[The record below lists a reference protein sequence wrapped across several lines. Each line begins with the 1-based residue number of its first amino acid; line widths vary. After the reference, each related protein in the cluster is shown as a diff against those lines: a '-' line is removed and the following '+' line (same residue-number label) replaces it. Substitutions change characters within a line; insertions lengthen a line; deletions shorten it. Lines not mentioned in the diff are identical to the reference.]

1 VRFARTHWWCVSANR
16 ARALVASA
24 VAATTLVAAAPA
36 GAAAP
41 VVDQMVVFKDGS
53 AKIGTVRASATRVKV
68 GRQRCAVGAGTPLA
82 ALVRGK
88 AGTLRFTDYGSCG
101 KRSRD
106 AGGLYVRGIAR
117 DIAPQIGE
125 DGWVYKVGN
134 KAAPA
139 GAADPSGPFGRGLLR
154 SRQRVTWFWCDAE
167 PGVEGCQRT
176 LELKITGTAAG
187 GIVHVRVRG
196 YDNSGRGIAVEGAT
210 VTAAGVTATTDAAG
224 EATLTL
230 PFGRHAVVA
239 TKPGLVRSYP
249 AEADVL

>member
-1 VRFARTHWWCVSANR
+1 VSANR
-16 ARALVASA
+16 ARTLIASA

-53 AKIGTVRASATRVKV
+53 AKVGSVRASATRVKV
-68 GRQRCAVGAGTPLA
+68 GAKRCAVGAGTPLA
-82 ALVRGK
+82 ALVRSK
-88 AGTLRFTDYGSCG
+88 AGTLRIHDFGGACG
-101 KRSRD
+101 RSPRD
-106 AGGLYVRGIAR
+106 AGQLYVRGIGR
-117 DIAPQIGE
+117 DIATRTGE

-139 GAADPSGPFGRGLLR
+139 GAAEPTGPFGRGKLR

-187 GIVHVRVRG
+187 GIVDVRVRG